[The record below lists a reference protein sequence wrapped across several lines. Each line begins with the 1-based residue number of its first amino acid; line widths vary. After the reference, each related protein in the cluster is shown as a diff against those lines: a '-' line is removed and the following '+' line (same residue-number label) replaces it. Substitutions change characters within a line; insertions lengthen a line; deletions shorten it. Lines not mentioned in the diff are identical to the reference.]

1 MFRHEKQEALSLKYF
16 IKKSEEC
23 AMKIGIF
30 TDTYYPQINGVAT
43 SVLMLKENLE
53 KQGHSIYIFT
63 TTDPKAPTNE
73 YNVFRLPSIPFASGR
88 RIGVIYHLSIARK
101 IRELQLDLIHT
112 HTEFSLGI
120 FGRMIANEL
129 GIPTVHTMHTMYEQ
143 YIHYIAKSGVLD
155 AAAKTLARKLSR
167 NFCNTSDAV
176 IAPTEKV
183 EEMLRGYGV
192 RNKVAVI
199 PTGIELDKFAPVRYG
214 TDEVAALKA
223 EYALTDTDRVLLYIG
238 RISKEK
244 NIEEIFHGLKEY
256 LPQHHE
262 VKFLIV
268 GDGPDRE
275 NLQSLTQNLGIGK
288 QVIFIG
294 EKPWDQIGLYYQLGD
309 VFVSASQSETQG
321 LTYIEALAAGLP
333 LIAKTDSCLEHVLF
347 DGVNGFEF
355 SDKAGLLNAL
365 EATLSSDSSLQGM
378 SMAALRSTVPFSA
391 MTFAGTVAAL
401 YEDTLSQKN
410 SDPLYKEETRCL
422 KSICD
427 HQQTA

>member
-1 MFRHEKQEALSLKYF
+1 
-16 IKKSEEC
+16 
-23 AMKIGIF
+23 MKIGVF

-43 SVLMLKENLE
+43 SVLVLKENLE

-63 TTDPKAPTNE
+63 TTDPRASANE
-73 YNVFRLPSIPFASGR
+73 RNVYRLPSIPFASAR
-88 RIGVIYHLSIARK
+88 RIGVLYHPGIARK
-101 IRELQLDLIHT
+101 IRALQLDLIHT

-120 FGRMIANEL
+120 FGRTIANEL

-143 YIHYIAKSGVLD
+143 YTHYIAKIGALD

-167 NFCNTSDAV
+167 HFCNTANAV

-183 EEMLRGYGV
+183 EEMLRVYGV

-199 PTGIELDKFAPVRYG
+199 PTGIELDKFTPVRYD
-214 TDEVAALKA
+214 TDDVAALRE
-223 EYALTDTDRVLLYIG
+223 EYGLEYTDKVLLYIG

-244 NIEEIFHGLKEY
+244 NIAEVLHGLKEY
-256 LPQHHE
+256 FSQHSE
-262 VKFLIV
+262 AKFLIV

-275 NLQSLTQNLGIGK
+275 NLQSLTQSLGIGK
-288 QVIFIG
+288 QVIFAG

-333 LIAKTDSCLEHVLF
+333 LIAKTDSCLDHVLF

-355 SDKAGLLNAL
+355 SDKAGFLNVL
-365 EATLSSDSSLQGM
+365 QATLSSDTNLQGM

-391 MTFAGTVAAL
+391 MTFARTVEAL
-401 YEDTLSQKN
+401 YEETLLKKN
-410 SDPLYKEETRCL
+410 SGTLYKEETQCL
-422 KSICD
+422 QSICD

>member
-1 MFRHEKQEALSLKYF
+1 
-16 IKKSEEC
+16 
-23 AMKIGIF
+23 MKIGIF

-63 TTDPKAPTNE
+63 TTDPKAPINE
-73 YNVFRLPSIPFASGR
+73 YNVYRLPSIPFASAR
-88 RIGVIYHLSIARK
+88 RIGVIYHPSIARK
-101 IRELQLDLIHT
+101 IRALQLDLIHT

-143 YIHYIAKSGVLD
+143 YTHYIAKIGALD
-155 AAAKTLARKLSR
+155 AAVKTLARKLSR
-167 NFCNTSDAV
+167 HFCDTADAV

-183 EEMLRGYGV
+183 EEMLRVYGV

-214 TDEVAALKA
+214 TDEVAVLRAKYGLA
-223 EYALTDTDRVLLYIG
+223 DTDRVLLYIG
-238 RISKEK
+238 RISMEK
-244 NIEEIFHGLKEY
+244 NIAEVLHGLKEY
-256 LPQHHE
+256 LPQHP
-262 VKFLIV
+262 KAKLLIV
-268 GDGPDRE
+268 GDGPDME
-275 NLQSLTQNLGIGK
+275 NLQSMTQSLGIGK
-288 QVIFIG
+288 QAIFAG

-333 LIAKTDSCLEHVLF
+333 LIVKTDSCLDHVLF

-355 SDKAGLLNAL
+355 SDKAGFLDAL
-365 EATLSSDSSLQGM
+365 EAILSSDSNLQGM

-401 YEDTLSQKN
+401 YEETLSKKN
-410 SDPLYKEETRCL
+410 NDTLYKEETQCL
-422 KSICD
+422 QSICD

>member
-1 MFRHEKQEALSLKYF
+1 
-16 IKKSEEC
+16 
-23 AMKIGIF
+23 MKIGIF

-63 TTDPKAPTNE
+63 TTDPKAPTSE
-73 YNVFRLPSIPFASGR
+73 RNVYRLPSIPFASAR
-88 RIGVIYHLSIARK
+88 RIGVIYHPSIARK
-101 IRELQLDLIHT
+101 IRALQLDLIHT
-112 HTEFSLGI
+112 HTEFSLGV

-129 GIPTVHTMHTMYEQ
+129 GIPSVHTMHTMYEQ
-143 YIHYIAKSGVLD
+143 YTHYIAKIGALD

-167 NFCNTSDAV
+167 YFCNTADAV

-183 EEMLRGYGV
+183 EEMLRIYGV

-199 PTGIELDKFAPVRYG
+199 PTGIELDKFAPTRYD
-214 TDEVAALKA
+214 TDEVATLRT
-223 EYALTDTDRVLLYIG
+223 EYGLADTDRVLLYIG
-238 RISKEK
+238 RISREK
-244 NIEEIFHGLKEY
+244 NIAEVLYGLKEY
-256 LPQHHE
+256 FPQHSE
-262 VKFLIV
+262 AKFLIV

-275 NLQSLTQNLGIGK
+275 NLQSLTQSLGIGN
-288 QVIFIG
+288 QVIFAG

-309 VFVSASQSETQG
+309 VFISASQSETQG

-333 LIAKTDSCLEHVLF
+333 LIAKTDACLDHVLL

-355 SDKAGLLNAL
+355 SDKAGFLNAL
-365 EATLSSDSSLQGM
+365 EATLFSNSILQCM

-391 MTFAGTVAAL
+391 MTYAGMVAAL
-401 YEDTLSQKN
+401 YEETMLKKISDT
-410 SDPLYKEETRCL
+410 LYKEETLCL
-422 KSICD
+422 QSICD